1 MNKELTSKILELSN
15 HIHNIS
21 KTQRGNYMITN
32 PIVSESLSE
41 YFVRIE
47 KLEKRKETIEKILN
61 KK

>member
-21 KTQRGNYMITN
+21 KTQRGNYMIVN
-32 PIVSESLSE
+32 PKLSESINEYSE
-41 YFVRIE
+41 RIE